1 MRMISR
7 IAVSNFVIPTLFSI
21 AQLVVIYNG
30 VSTQIVNDIV
40 LVNTMV
46 TVFGAVFAT
55 VWVGKQRKG
64 DAEALDHNEQPM
76 KTDPQ
81 KMVPHSPPAFSELDT
96 WKVATSL
103 SSWSNPENNKDA
115 PRDLDGRAPGR

>member
-46 TVFGAVFAT
+46 TVFGVVFAT

-81 KMVPHSPPAFSELDT
+81 KMVPHSPPAFSDLDT